1 MNGLRIALS
10 FLTVLPVGPRG
21 PWPGLGPALP
31 YFPLVGLIIGLT
43 LMGADLAIAGLLGPY
58 GRAAV
63 TVALW
68 AALTGGLHLEGLADA
83 ADGLLASRP
92 AQERLEI
99 MRAPAVG
106 AFGTAAVGLVLLLK
120 FGLLTDLSGQT
131 SRPALAV
138 APLAA
143 RHGVLAPMGL
153 FPYARPEGLGQGL
166 KRRAVRAF
174 AAAALPVLAVG
185 YLLAGP
191 AALAATGLALGAGL
205 GLGLFARRRL
215 GGLTG
220 DVYGAI
226 IELGEV
232 FVLAG
237 FAAWEGLR

>member
-1 MNGLRIALS
+1 MKGLRLALS

-31 YFPLVGLIIGLT
+31 YFPLVGLLIGLT
-43 LMGADLAIAGLLGPY
+43 LLGVDLAIAGLLGPY
-58 GRAAV
+58 GRAALI
-63 TVALW
+63 VALW

-92 AQERLEI
+92 PQERLEI
-99 MRAPAVG
+99 MRDPAVG
-106 AFGTAAVGLVLLLK
+106 AFGAAAVGLVLLLK
-120 FGLLTDLSGQT
+120 FGLLADLSGQAP
-131 SRPALAV
+131 RPALAV

-143 RHGVLAPMGL
+143 RHGVLGPMGL
-153 FPYARPEGLGQGL
+153 LPYARPEGLGQGS
-166 KRRAVRAF
+166 KGAAARAF
-174 AAAALPVLAVG
+174 ALTALPVSAVG
-185 YLLAGP
+185 YLVAGP
-191 AALAATGLALGAGL
+191 AALAAAGLALGAGL

-226 IELGEV
+226 IEIGEV
-232 FVLAG
+232 FALAG